1 MRVYFLK
8 IILRNTDNVT
18 IKKSN
23 LSHIKTESN
32 CQFLLLHLYSKK
44 IMTPT
49 EWTYLIFGIVLI
61 LAIIFDLGLLSRKS
75 HSLSIKEALVQT
87 LFWVGLGLGYFI
99 FVWFED
105 GQTIALEY
113 ISAYLM
119 EWGLSIDNIF
129 VFILIF
135 TYFSIPERHA
145 NRVLMLGILLAVVL
159 RVIFITVGIA
169 LINRFYWILYI
180 FGAFLIYTGIKMFVV
195 KTQDEF
201 NLEDNSVYKFL
212 KRILPLS
219 NDNSSGKFTIRIN
232 GKKHYTMLFVVM
244 IMLAATDIVFAL
256 DSIPA
261 VFTITQNKM
270 VVYTS
275 NIFAVLGLRSLFFLL
290 RSAVEK
296 FKYLKEGI
304 AIVLIF
310 IGAKMLISY
319 FGIHLHIAISL
330 LVILLCL
337 GGSVLFSIYKNNQIQ
352 KNLNNNN

>member
-1 MRVYFLK
+1 
-8 IILRNTDNVT
+8 
-18 IKKSN
+18 
-23 LSHIKTESN
+23 
-32 CQFLLLHLYSKK
+32 
-44 IMTPT
+44 MTPT
-49 EWTYLIFGIVLI
+49 EWSYLIFGIVL
-61 LAIIFDLGLLSRKS
+61 LVAIVFDLGLLSRKS
-75 HSLSIKEALVQT
+75 HSISIKQAFYQT
-87 LFWVGLGLGYFI
+87 IFWVGLAVGFFI

-119 EWGLSIDNIF
+119 EWGLSVDNIF

-135 TYFSIPERHA
+135 SYFRIPERHA
-145 NRVLMLGILLAVVL
+145 NRVLFLGILLAVIL
-159 RVIFITVGIA
+159 RIIFITIGIA
-169 LINRFYWILYI
+169 LIDRFYWVLYI
-180 FGAFLIYTGIKMFVV
+180 FGAFLIYTGFKMFIVN
-195 KTQDEF
+195 TEEEF
-201 NLEDNSVYKFL
+201 NPEDNAVYKFL
-212 KRILPLS
+212 KRVLPLS
-219 NDNSSGKFTIRIN
+219 HDNSSGKFTQKIN
-232 GKKHYTMLFVVM
+232 GKRRYTMLFVVM

-261 VFTITQNKM
+261 VFSITQNKM

-310 IGAKMLISY
+310 IGIKMLISY

-330 LVILLCL
+330 LVIVLCL
-337 GGSVLFSIYKNNQIQ
+337 GGSVLFSIYKNNQNQ
-352 KNLNNNN
+352 KKLNQNN

>member
-1 MRVYFLK
+1 M
-8 IILRNTDNVT
+8 TAT
-18 IKKSN
+18 E
-23 LSHIKTESN
+23 LS
-32 CQFLLLHLYSKK
+32 
-44 IMTPT
+44 
-49 EWTYLIFGIVLI
+49 YLVFGIVLVV
-61 LAIIFDLGLLSRKS
+61 AIIFDLGLLSRKS
-75 HSLSIKEALVQT
+75 HTITIRQAFFQT
-87 LFWVGLGLGYFI
+87 MFWVGLGLGYFV

-105 GQTIALEY
+105 GQTLALEY
-113 ISAYLM
+113 LSAYLM

-135 TYFSIPERHA
+135 SYFNIPERHA
-145 NRVLMLGILLAVVL
+145 NRVLLYGILLAIVL

-169 LINRFYWILYI
+169 LIDLFYWILYI
-180 FGAFLIYTGIKMFVV
+180 FGGFLVYTGIKMFVV
-195 KTQDEF
+195 DTEKEF
-201 NLEDNSVYKFL
+201 NPQDNAVYKLL
-212 KRILPLS
+212 KKMVPLTHDS
-219 NDNSSGKFTIRIN
+219 SSGKFTMMID
-232 GKKHYTMLFVVM
+232 GKKHYTMFFVVM

-261 VFTITQNKM
+261 VFAITQNKM

-310 IGAKMLISY
+310 IGIKMLISY

-330 LVILLCL
+330 GAIVVCL
-337 GGSVLFSIYKNNQIQ
+337 GGSIIFSIYKNNQ
-352 KNLNNNN
+352 NLKKAKMNL

>member
-1 MRVYFLK
+1 
-8 IILRNTDNVT
+8 
-18 IKKSN
+18 
-23 LSHIKTESN
+23 
-32 CQFLLLHLYSKK
+32 
-44 IMTPT
+44 MTAT
-49 EWTYLIFGIVLI
+49 EWSYVIFGIVLI
-61 LAIIFDLGLLSRKS
+61 GAIIFDLGLLSRKS
-75 HSLSIKEALVQT
+75 HSVSIKEAFFQT
-87 LFWVGLGLGYFI
+87 LFWVSLGLGFFV

-105 GQTIALEY
+105 GQTVALEY

-135 TYFSIPERHA
+135 TYFGIPERHA
-145 NRVLMLGILLAVVL
+145 NRVLMLGILLAIVL

-169 LINRFYWILYI
+169 LIDRFHWILYI
-180 FGAFLIYTGIKMFVV
+180 FGVFLVYTGIKMFMV
-195 KTQDEF
+195 KTEDEF
-201 NLEDNSVYKFL
+201 NPQDNSVYKFL
-212 KRILPLS
+212 KKMLPLS
-219 NDNSSGKFTIRIN
+219 NDNSSGKFTMRIN
-232 GKKHYTMLFVVM
+232 GKKHFTMLFVVM

-261 VFTITQNKM
+261 VFSITQNKM

-330 LVILLCL
+330 LVIVLCL
-337 GGSVLFSIYKNNQIQ
+337 GGSVVFSIYKSSQNQ
-352 KNLNNNN
+352 KKLNSNS